1 MGSFRSRHARMN
13 QSMRDGS
20 ISESRLSKAA
30 RLLNSNDAH
39 AARSSRGTRLC
50 DFQLIGLLVTGLFGC
65 DAAGR
70 FNEAFDSLLDVPER
84 PEAGFDGRRG
94 DILQNIG
101 RDGVAQAVEIID
113 KLAAARREKQ
123 AVGPAI
129 SGIGP
134 PLEKTVLDQTHQ
146 RDRLQLKHLGQID
159 LRQPFLLPQSKQHDP
174 LRARGATA
182 LRAVIDIIAQQPR
195 ALDKLCNQLAFQI
208 ERHDLRRSSKA
219 FQLLSFSQAIVCLH
233 IKCTHIIS
241 GPLGTVL
248 KACQLF
254 LNRRAHM
261 TKSRTIRWILPIA
274 ALAAAGYF
282 VWQRWHGRDSVTQ
295 AENAQ
300 KSAASARRP
309 PVPVTIAPVV
319 KADFPVYLTGLGNVQ
334 GFNTVVVRTRV
345 DGQIDKVA
353 FKEGQLVN
361 QGDLLVE
368 IDPRPF
374 QATLDQAKAKK
385 AQDEAN
391 LANANLDLQRYTK
404 LGEFA
409 TRQQTDTQR
418 STVAQLTA
426 QIAADDAATFNAQ
439 TQLDYT
445 AVKAPISGVAG
456 LRQVDIGN
464 IVNASTQTGI
474 VTIAQI

>member
-1 MGSFRSRHARMN
+1 
-13 QSMRDGS
+13 
-20 ISESRLSKAA
+20 
-30 RLLNSNDAH
+30 
-39 AARSSRGTRLC
+39 
-50 DFQLIGLLVTGLFGC
+50 
-65 DAAGR
+65 
-70 FNEAFDSLLDVPER
+70 
-84 PEAGFDGRRG
+84 
-94 DILQNIG
+94 
-101 RDGVAQAVEIID
+101 
-113 KLAAARREKQ
+113 
-123 AVGPAI
+123 
-129 SGIGP
+129 
-134 PLEKTVLDQTHQ
+134 
-146 RDRLQLKHLGQID
+146 
-159 LRQPFLLPQSKQHDP
+159 
-174 LRARGATA
+174 
-182 LRAVIDIIAQQPR
+182 
-195 ALDKLCNQLAFQI
+195 
-208 ERHDLRRSSKA
+208 
-219 FQLLSFSQAIVCLH
+219 
-233 IKCTHIIS
+233 
-241 GPLGTVL
+241 
-248 KACQLF
+248 
-254 LNRRAHM
+254 M

-274 ALAAAGYF
+274 VLAVAGYF
-282 VWQRWHGRDSVTQ
+282 GWQRLHGPDPASQ

-300 KSAASARRP
+300 KSAASGRRAA
-309 PVPVTIAPVV
+309 VPVTIAPVV
-319 KADFPVYLTGLGNVQ
+319 KADFPVYLLGLGNVQ

-353 FKEGQLVN
+353 FKEGQLVK

-368 IDPRPF
+368 IDPRPY

-426 QIAADDAATFNAQ
+426 QLASDDAAIFNAQ

-474 VTIAQI
+474 VTIAQIEPIAVIFTAPEEQLPYINEGQSAQPLKVIAITTDGKKPLAEGTLAVINNQVDTTSGTVRLKAVFDNKNHALWPGQSVSTRLLVKTLKDATVVPDDAIQHGNDGLYAYTVNQDNKAELHNVKVSQSIDGRSVVDEGLSPGQQVITSGQYKVQPGTLVSTAVASSDPAQPKVKQE